1 MPKNFVEVLKIY
13 QDKLPL
19 NLGSQERSLFRS
31 PRTQGALPKRLPIQ
45 LLESMTLVLLISL
58 SPKLPNMSLHATLM
72 ANKCYIDRV
81 SLSALGIFPL
91 NVSCSSAE

>member
-31 PRTQGALPKRLPIQ
+31 PLPKRLPIQ
-45 LLESMTLVLLISL
+45 LLESMTLVLLVSL

-81 SLSALGIFPL
+81 GLSALGIFPL
-91 NVSCSSAE
+91 NMSCSSAE